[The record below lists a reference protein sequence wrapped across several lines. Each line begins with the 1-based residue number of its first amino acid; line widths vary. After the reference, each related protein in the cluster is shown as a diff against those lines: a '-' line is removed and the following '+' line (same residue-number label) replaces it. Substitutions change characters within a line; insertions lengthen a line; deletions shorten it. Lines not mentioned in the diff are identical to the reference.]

1 MRFLEPSFLPL
12 LWLALVPLV
21 LYFFRRK
28 SRTIRVS
35 TLLFFKSL
43 AREHKENPWLR
54 RLKRLLSLLLTLI
67 ILGAPIMAL
76 GRLVLAPRGEA
87 VRSVVIAFD
96 RSASMAARDAGG
108 RSRLE
113 DARAQVRAQ
122 LDALPESV
130 PVALLAFDAR
140 TEVLVAK
147 SSNRRALIRALDEL
161 AVRPLEDDAASALA
175 AAARIARL
183 ETPSELWLVSD
194 RDIRSDRPA
203 NEGSTSARAGAP
215 GGADAGSGISED
227 SGIHVRSIN
236 VSLASPVN
244 AGITAFDLKK
254 VPLLHARYQV
264 YVQVA
269 LSAGSNGPQ
278 DVVVEPQ
285 VGGLPLARRELSLQ
299 PGATEGLTIDVD
311 APQEQ
316 RLTVSVGLPDDCLAP
331 DNSVAARLPAPRP
344 LVVAWFAAKPDPFT
358 ELALKS
364 FAEDGELDVFAATP
378 EHWPPARTPDVAIF
392 DGWLPDAWPAG
403 IPALVINPTGSS
415 GPVRAVPLPQPV
427 PRDTIRSLDDEH
439 PVLFRVSTS
448 RVALTQ
454 TAVVDASGPLQPL
467 WLAADQAVLLAGEY
481 NGQRLV
487 VLPFAAALS
496 EQLPLTPSFPVLLGN
511 AIFWCAEKSR
521 DVRSPRLFRTGSLVE
536 SSGGAVEWREL
547 ANGKLKDAVRVPAA
561 GGMIELDRIGLWRTV
576 DGDREGSS
584 LLLSRHETNLTST
597 TAVAATAGEAPRTI
611 GRFTLRGELTWLFLW
626 LVALAL
632 VLESW
637 LFHRHAVG

>member
-1 MRFLEPSFLPL
+1 MRFLDPGFLTL
-12 LWLALVPLV
+12 LWLALVPLI

-43 AREHKENPWLR
+43 AREHQERPWLR

-76 GRLVLAPRGEA
+76 SRLILAPRGEA

-96 RSASMAARDAGG
+96 RSASMAALDARG
-108 RSRLE
+108 RSRID
-113 DARAQVRAQ
+113 DARTQVQAR
-122 LDALPESV
+122 LDALPEAV

-147 SSNRRALIRALDEL
+147 SSNRRAVLRALDEIK
-161 AVRPLEDDAASALA
+161 VRPLEDDAATAVA

-183 ETPSELWLVSD
+183 EVPSELWIVSD
-194 RDIRSDRPA
+194 RDVSFDSPA
-203 NEGSTSARAGAP
+203 ENNAASRRDGAP
-215 GGADAGSGISED
+215 GGADAGSGVVENA
-227 SGIHVRSIN
+227 GILVRPIN
-236 VSLASPVN
+236 VGLAAPVN

-269 LSAGSNGPQ
+269 LGAGATGSQN
-278 DVVVEPQ
+278 VVVEPQ
-285 VGGLPLARRELSLQ
+285 VGGLPLARREVSLA
-299 PGATEGLTIDVD
+299 PGATEGLTIDVE

-316 RLTVSVGLPDDCLAP
+316 LLTVSVELANDCLAL
-331 DNSVAARLPAPRP
+331 DDSVAVRLPAPRP
-344 LVVAWFAAKPDPFT
+344 LVVAWFSAKPDPFT

-364 FAEDGELDVFAATP
+364 FAADGELDVFAAAP
-378 EHWPPARTPDVAIF
+378 SNWPPARQPDVAIF
-392 DGWLPDAWPAG
+392 DGWLPDPWPAD
-403 IPALVINPTGSS
+403 IPALVINPVGSS
-415 GPVRAVPLPQPV
+415 GPVRTAALPQPV
-427 PRDTIRSLDDEH
+427 PRDVIRSTDDEH

-454 TAVVDASGPLQPL
+454 TAVVNASGPLQPL
-467 WLAADQAVLLAGEY
+467 WLAEDQAVLLAGEH
-481 NGQRLV
+481 NGQRIV
-487 VLPFAAALS
+487 VLPFAASLS

-511 AIFWCAEKSR
+511 SIFWCAEKSR
-521 DVRSPRLFRTGSLVE
+521 EARSPRLFRTGTLIETGGTSL
-536 SSGGAVEWREL
+536 EWREL
-547 ANGKLKDAVRVPAA
+547 EARKLKDPVRIPADA
-561 GGMIELDRIGLWRTV
+561 GMTELGHIGLWRTL
-576 DGDREGSS
+576 DGIREGSS
-584 LLLSRHETNLTST
+584 LLLSRHETNLAPAKPLEPSGG
-597 TAVAATAGEAPRTI
+597 APHPAA
-611 GRFTLRGELTWLFLW
+611 RFALRGELTWLFLW
-626 LVALAL
+626 IVALTL